1 MNESRWQQLSGLID
15 ELFELDAS
23 ERARRLGLLETGDAD
38 LAHELRRLLAADE
51 RSGLLDAGVAC
62 AAPTVMSDL
71 ARADGPASARAEAG
85 KRLGHYRLVE
95 RVGSGG
101 MGEVWRGERV
111 DDFEQQVAI
120 KLIRPLLDSPHL
132 RERFARERRILARLD
147 HPGIARLL
155 DGGVAEDG
163 TPWYAMEFVRG
174 LPLTAHADVRE
185 LDVRAR
191 VEMLLQVCDATAH
204 AHAQLVVHRD
214 LKPSNV
220 LVDAQGRIRVL
231 DFGIARLLDES
242 ADTQLTGTGVRVFS
256 PAYAAPEQIRGD
268 AVGTAADVFALGAVL
283 FELLAGRV
291 PHPHRSMSPERLLA
305 LLQDEV
311 APRPSQAVREATGSA
326 SAARGTSTA
335 RQLSGDL
342 DTIVTTALQ
351 PEAARRYAGAAQLA
365 DDLRRWLD
373 GRPIAAQPDTAG
385 YRMRKF
391 VARHRFAVGSA
402 SAVLLALVGGLGL
415 ALWQASVA
423 RDHAARADAQA
434 ALASSEAARAEREAT
449 QARALAGRVKHAK
462 EFFVSAFFQADPM
475 RRAAQGP
482 MTVDAA
488 FDALLERARTELAND
503 PVLQADVL
511 DDFGEIRANQG
522 RFDEARE
529 LFDKALAVAER
540 EFGPNHPAVAE
551 SLLNLA
557 FVANF
562 RGDEPVARS
571 HIERAVAILEADDG
585 GDPLA
590 LANALNSHAST
601 VAANGDTQAAL
612 PIARRSIDL
621 YRQHGPDSPQRIG
634 ALTNLGTML
643 SNASQLE
650 ASDAALN
657 EAVAAIEAQQGQ
669 DAATLWPVL
678 TSLAANAFIR
688 GDATQEAAYTE
699 RALAIARA
707 SFPGAHPWKASAM
720 VDRGLQVSRGG
731 DWARGEPMMR
741 EGIAIYDELG
751 SPDVVAAL
759 RQLAIA
765 QRSHDD
771 HRGALDSLERAYAT
785 CLQHARESH
794 LLCLA
799 IRANRALLMASTGQP
814 ARALAEADAALA
826 GLRGDET
833 RYSEQG
839 QAMEARAAALD
850 ALGRHPE
857 ARAELDAVI
866 ALLAKN
872 FGPEHPETRRVRA
885 ARSRLD

>member
-23 ERARRLGLLETGDAD
+23 ERARRLDLIETGDAD
-38 LAHELRRLLAADE
+38 LARELRRLLAADE
-51 RSGLLDAGVAC
+51 HSGLLDAGVAR
-62 AAPTVMSDL
+62 AAPTVMSEL
-71 ARADGPASARAEAG
+71 ARADVPASPRAEAG

-111 DDFEQQVAI
+111 DDFEQSVAI
-120 KLIRPLLDSPHL
+120 KLIRPLLDSVQL
-132 RERFARERRILARLD
+132 RERFARERQILARLD
-147 HPGIARLL
+147 HPNIARLL
-155 DGGVAEDG
+155 DGGVNEDG

-174 LPLTAHADVRE
+174 SHIVRHVE
-185 LDVRAR
+185 AQALDTRAR
-191 VEMLLQVCDATAH
+191 VELLLQVVDAV
-204 AHAQLVVHRD
+204 AHAQSLLVVHRD
-214 LKPSNV
+214 LKPSNI
-220 LVDAQGRIRVL
+220 LVDAQGRARVL
-231 DFGIARLLDES
+231 DFGIARLLDDS
-242 ADTQLTGTGVRVFS
+242 AEAQLTGTGVRVFS
-256 PAYAAPEQIRGD
+256 PAYAAPEQIRGT

-283 FELLAGRV
+283 FELLTGQV
-291 PHPHRSMSPERLLA
+291 PHPQRSASPDRLIAA
-305 LLQDEV
+305 LDLEG
-311 APRPSQAVREATGSA
+311 APRPSDALKHAEQARTT
-326 SAARGTSTA
+326 RSTA
-335 RQLSGDL
+335 RELAGDL
-342 DTIVTTALQ
+342 DTIVATALQ

-391 VARHRFAVGSA
+391 VARHRLAVGSA
-402 SAVLLALVGGLGL
+402 SAVLLALIGGLGL

-423 RDHAARADAQA
+423 RDHAARADVQA
-434 ALASSEAARAEREAT
+434 ALATSEAARAEREAT

-475 RRAAQGP
+475 RRASEGP
-482 MTVDAA
+482 VTVDAA
-488 FDALLERARTELAND
+488 FDALLERAHTELAND
-503 PVLQADVL
+503 RVLQADVL

-529 LFDKALAVAER
+529 LFDRALAVAER

-562 RGDEPVARS
+562 RGDEPAARS
-571 HIERAVAILEADDG
+571 LVERAVAILEADDG

-601 VAANGDTQAAL
+601 VAASGDTEAAL

-643 SNASQLE
+643 SNASDLD

-678 TSLAANAFIR
+678 TSLAANAYIR
-688 GDATQEAAYTE
+688 GDAAQEAAYTE

-731 DWARGEPMMR
+731 DWRRGEAMMR

-771 HRGALDSLERAYAT
+771 NTGALSSLERAYTT

-799 IRANRALLMASTGQP
+799 IRANRALLMARTGNPTQ
-814 ARALAEADAALA
+814 ALAEADAALA
-826 GLRGDET
+826 GLLGDST

-850 ALGRHPE
+850 ALGRRPE